1 MAEMKISDYEDK
13 RFINTLNLCKLD
25 QSVKVNDSSDV
36 SLSNT
41 DESIES
47 HKALAINHDGNKDR
61 IARFNVK
68 AKRKTVKR
76 SKCKIKKKVTS
87 SNWMRNNENTVFQKS
102 DKTSS
107 NKVHL

>member
-1 MAEMKISDYEDK
+1 MLE
-13 RFINTLNLCKLD
+13 
-25 QSVKVNDSSDV
+25 
-36 SLSNT
+36 SL
-41 DESIES
+41 I
-47 HKALAINHDGNKDR
+47 INHDGNKDR

-102 DKTSS
+102 DKTSA